1 LLGCQLM
8 KNEFQEVLEMTIEN
22 SETINQD
29 QNTATEEKKDPMLQ
43 YLEELRQMVSSS
55 FGLTAGNS
63 LDATASS
70 IDTNEKEAE
79 PNQSDRAAKQPAETQ
94 AATLSPMPDAPSP
107 TSLLNNI
114 QFGPQP
120 QASKDQ
126 EEPEN
131 THSNQLTSA

>member
-1 LLGCQLM
+1 
-8 KNEFQEVLEMTIEN
+8 MTIEN
-22 SETINQD
+22 SDTNNQD

-43 YLEELRQMVSSS
+43 YLEELRHMVSSS

-63 LDATASS
+63 LEATTSS
-70 IDTNEKEAE
+70 NDTNEKEAKPNQEAE
-79 PNQSDRAAKQPAETQ
+79 PNQPDRAAKQPAETQ
-94 AATLSPMPDAPSP
+94 TATLSPMPDAPTP
-107 TSLLNNI
+107 TSLLSNI
-114 QFGPQP
+114 QFGPKP

>member
-1 LLGCQLM
+1 
-8 KNEFQEVLEMTIEN
+8 MTIEN
-22 SETINQD
+22 SDTISQD

-43 YLEELRQMVSSS
+43 YLEELRHMVSSS

-63 LDATASS
+63 LDASTSS
-70 IDTNEKEAE
+70 NDTSPKEAE
-79 PNQSDRAAKQPAETQ
+79 PNQSDRAAMQPAETQ
-94 AATLSPMPDAPSP
+94 AATLSPMPDAPTP
-107 TSLLNNI
+107 ASLINNI
-114 QFGPQP
+114 QFGPKP